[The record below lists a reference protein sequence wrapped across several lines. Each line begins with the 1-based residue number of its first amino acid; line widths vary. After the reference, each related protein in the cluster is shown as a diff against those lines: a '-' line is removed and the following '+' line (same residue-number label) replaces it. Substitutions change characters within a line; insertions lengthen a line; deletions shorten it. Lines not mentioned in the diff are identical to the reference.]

1 MINSE
6 AVCLKNDT
14 AEGSYKR
21 SWANYITAWLDAYKA
36 ARLPMW
42 GLTPQKEPEARQ
54 HKFESC
60 AYTPGLRTQG
70 VVGYPLS

>member
-21 SWANYITAWLDAYKA
+21 SWAKYITAWLDAYKA
-36 ARLPMW
+36 AGLPMW
-42 GLTPQKEPEARQ
+42 GLTLQNELEARQ

-60 AYTPGLRTQG
+60 AYIPGLLTQG
-70 VVGYPLS
+70 ILVYPLS